1 MDILNKI
8 IAKKRERLILAKE
21 KMPLDEL
28 KEKCVKRDKAR
39 FYNALIKS
47 QVNIIAE
54 IKKASPSKGII
65 CENFDPTMIAKDYEN
80 GGASAISVLTEEDF
94 FQGSLDILK
103 NVRNTVKLPILRKDF
118 IFDPYQVYEA
128 ALVGA
133 DVFLLIAAILEEK
146 EIIELV
152 ELGIELGLDAL
163 VEIHSEQEL
172 EKVLDSQIKIIGVN
186 NRNLKNFT
194 VDIDVSLQL
203 AKRMPKNAIWVS
215 ESGINNVAD
224 ITKLQE
230 VGYHAFLIGE
240 QLMRSQK
247 PKEALQ
253 ELLPKKHL

>member
-1 MDILNKI
+1 MDILTKI
-8 IAKKRERLILAKE
+8 VAKKQERLIVAKK

-28 KEKCVKRDKAR
+28 KEKCVKRSEAR
-39 FYNALIKS
+39 FYSALIKP

-65 CENFDPTMIAKDYEN
+65 CENFNPTTIAKDYEN

-103 NVRNTVKLPILRKDF
+103 AVRNAVRLPILRKDF
-118 IFDPYQVYEA
+118 IFDSYQVYEA
-128 ALVGA
+128 ALAGA
-133 DVFLLIAAILEEK
+133 DAFLLIAAILEEK

-152 ELGIELGLDAL
+152 ELGKEFGLDAL

-172 EKVLDSQIKIIGVN
+172 EKVLNSQVKIIGVN

-203 AKRMPKNAIWVS
+203 AKRMPKDAIWIS
-215 ESGINNVAD
+215 ESGINNVVD

-253 ELLPKKHL
+253 ELLLKKHL